1 MPQVGRL
8 VKDMMV
14 QELAGQLKACPNF
27 FVAGVGR
34 LSATDADRL
43 RKRLAAMHAR
53 MLMVKRTLGLQ
64 GLTAMKID
72 GGVNRLVE
80 GSIAFVF
87 PGEDLIPAAKLLAD
101 FAKQEQ
107 EKLNVRGGLV
117 DGQLL
122 DPHQFNELANLPTR
136 PQLMAQLIGVLESP
150 LADVVFTLERIL
162 GDVAWVLEE
171 ASKSVKP
178 VEPQPPTG
186 ATGPTPSEADTEG
199 GTA

>member
-8 VKDMMV
+8 AKDMMV
-14 QELAGQLKACPNF
+14 QELTGQLKERPNF
-27 FVAGVGR
+27 FVAGIGR

-43 RKRLAAMHAR
+43 RKRLQAMQAR

-101 FAKQEQ
+101 FAKAEQ
-107 EKLNVRGGLV
+107 EKLNIRGGLV

-150 LADVVFTLERIL
+150 LADVVFTLERVL
-162 GDVAWVLEE
+162 GDLPWVLEE
-171 ASKSVKP
+171 AAKTATSD
-178 VEPQPPTG
+178 QPP
-186 ATGPTPSEADTEG
+186 ATSNQQPATTNQ
-199 GTA
+199 